1 MVLQSTI
8 PNPFE
13 ICITMWES
21 LLVKKPTPSVALYIQ
36 FDHFKTLDLLTE
48 QHRDT
53 CNHFIFYSIKR
64 MNGTLVI

>member
-1 MVLQSTI
+1 MVIQPTI

-13 ICITMWES
+13 ICNTMWES
-21 LLVKKPTPSVALYIQ
+21 LLVKKPTPSGSLCIQ
-36 FDHFKTLDLLTE
+36 FDHFKTLDLLKE

-64 MNGTLVI
+64 MNGTLLI